1 MCIRDS
7 VYSGRGEGTTRL
19 WMKSA
24 DQVSP
29 TVIQGTEG
37 GSSPFFSPD
46 GRQLG
51 FVKDGKIVRVLPL
64 EGGSPLTL
72 TDSANATAADWG
84 SDGFVYFEVDS
95 GISRIRATGG
105 PSERVYVFPPADHVV
120 GSEWPIVLPGAK
132 GMLFRRRREGQGAAD
147 FEIMAMPLPHGQAH
161 VLIRGVYARYASTG
175 HLIVVTADG
184 KLLAVPFDPKKLEL
198 TGPPIALYEGLESR
212 PFSAA
217 VALSDA
223 GTLIYATASQASA
236 REVVWVTREGLP
248 TPADPLWKT
257 DGTVGAVALSPNGKS
272 VAVEVQKDGK
282 PDIWV
287 KQLPNGPFSRIT
299 FGDTA
304 HFRPSWMADG
314 TRVMYLTDRGDG
326 GGAVFAKRADGV
338 GNAERLAPS
347 KVGFA
352 QAFQSPDGKWIIGR
366 RVLGETG
373 NGDILAQRMGDSTFT
388 PLVNTP
394 AAEVTPAL
402 SPDGKWLAYQSD
414 ESGTPEVYV
423 RPFPDVSSARW
434 QVSNAGGSAPLWAH
448 SGKELFFR
456 NTHNDMVAAQIST
469 SPSFTVVAQKTLFA
483 LAPFTFGGSMQ
494 AYAVSPDDKRFL
506 MMRETVAGEAGLLVV
521 SEHWFQELEAR
532 SPR

>member
-1 MCIRDS
+1 
-7 VYSGRGEGTTRL
+7 
-19 WMKSA
+19 
-24 DQVSP
+24 
-29 TVIQGTEG
+29 
-37 GSSPFFSPD
+37 
-46 GRQLG
+46 
-51 FVKDGKIVRVLPL
+51 
-64 EGGSPLTL
+64 
-72 TDSANATAADWG
+72 
-84 SDGFVYFEVDS
+84 
-95 GISRIRATGG
+95 
-105 PSERVYVFPPADHVV
+105 
-120 GSEWPIVLPGAK
+120 VLPGAK

-373 NGDILAQRMGDSTFT
+373 NGDILAQRAGDSTFT